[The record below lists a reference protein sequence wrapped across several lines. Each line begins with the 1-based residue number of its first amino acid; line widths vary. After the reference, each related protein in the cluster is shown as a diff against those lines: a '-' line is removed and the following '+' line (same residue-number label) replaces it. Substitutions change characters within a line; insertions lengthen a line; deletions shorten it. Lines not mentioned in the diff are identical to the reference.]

1 MSDRI
6 LIIDDDPKIR
16 KMCLTALGRVG
27 YEVSA
32 ACDHKEALCLLQ
44 QKTADLVLLDIILP
58 KMDGLELL
66 ETLKKKYPDLIFI
79 MITGYPSIETS
90 VKAIKSG
97 AYDYLTK
104 PFSLD
109 ELRFTVKKALE
120 YHETLKENTKLKKTL
135 KDKDSGVE
143 LVGNSEKM
151 QHIFKSIESMRD
163 IDCTVLL
170 EGESGTG
177 KEVVARTIYQQSN
190 RSGKPFITVNCGALP
205 ENLLES
211 ELFGHE
217 KGAFTGAIGQKR
229 GLFEMA
235 NGGVL
240 FLDEIGET
248 SKTMQVKFLRV
259 IEDKAVRRLGST
271 KTMEIDFRLFTATNR
286 NLLDEVEKGN
296 FREDLYYRLNV
307 MSLVM
312 PPLRERKDDIPLLLN
327 YFLKQ
332 FNLKHSKHVSGFSDK
347 ASDLLL
353 IYDFPGN
360 VRELSNVVE
369 RAVILA
375 SNNKIDQELI
385 HRILN
390 KKALKLQEDAFRIDE
405 VEKNH
410 IIKILD
416 VANGQKTKAAK
427 LLGID
432 RKTLYLKLKNYK
444 ILTIN
449 GAF

>member
-1 MSDRI
+1 MSDTI

-16 KMCLTALGRVG
+16 KMCLTALERVG
-27 YEVSA
+27 YEVST
-32 ACDHKEALCLLQ
+32 ACEHKEALCLLQ
-44 QKTADLVLLDIILP
+44 QKPADLVLLDIIMP
-58 KMDGLELL
+58 EVSGLELL
-66 ETLKKKYPDLIFI
+66 ETLKKKYPGIIFI

-109 ELRFTVKKALE
+109 EIRFTVKKALE
-120 YHETLKENTKLKKTL
+120 YHKTLQENTKLKKAL
-135 KDKDSGVE
+135 KDKDNGVE
-143 LVGNSEKM
+143 LVGVSEKM
-151 QHIFKSIESMRD
+151 QHIFKTIESMRD

-177 KEVVARTIYQQSN
+177 KEVVARTIYQQSK
-190 RSGKPFITVNCGALP
+190 RSGKPFITINCGALP
-205 ENLLES
+205 ETLLES

-217 KGAFTGAIGQKR
+217 KGAFTGAVGQKR
-229 GLFEMA
+229 GLFEIA

-248 SKTMQVKFLRV
+248 SKAMQVKLLRV
-259 IEDKAVRRLGST
+259 IEDKAVRRLGSL
-271 KTMEIDFRLFTATNR
+271 KTTEIDFRLITATNR

-312 PPLRERKDDIPLLLN
+312 PPLRERKEDIPLLLN
-327 YFLKQ
+327 HFVKHFSLQ
-332 FNLKHSKHVSGFSDK
+332 HSKHVSGFSDK
-347 ASDLLL
+347 ARDLLL

-375 SNNKIDQELI
+375 SNNKINKELI
-385 HRILN
+385 PRILN
-390 KKALKLQEDAFRIDE
+390 NKASKLQEDAFRIDA
-405 VEKNH
+405 VERNH
-410 IIKILD
+410 IKKIMGLT
-416 VANGQKTKAAK
+416 NGQKSKAAE

-432 RKTLYLKLKNYK
+432 RKTLYLKLKKYM
-444 ILTIN
+444 IPTD
-449 GAF
+449 